1 MYSLL
6 LNAITLEHRSS
17 NSLSVSLIQWF
28 NKFTSLLKRNRN
40 YKHQTSGN
48 TFIYSFSDGFTECK
62 ERRKIQWHSLTLL
75 GKIYIHK
82 TSFSVFPSKT
92 PPAISFFW
100 PFEFPFWWNL
110 RRPKQFSSIFN
121 MHPDDRLFPLIA
133 SVLQTSVAVGGP
145 NTCNL
150 AAGQILAQHTLA
162 MNYLEMASV
171 PQIHLCFV
179 LVFFSLSATR
189 TKTQFPFPYT

>member
-1 MYSLL
+1 MVQQVYKPFKENIKLV
-6 LNAITLEHRSS
+6 AIHLYIRS
-17 NSLSVSLIQWF
+17 
-28 NKFTSLLKRNRN
+28 
-40 YKHQTSGN
+40 QTDLQNVKKG
-48 TFIYSFSDGFTECK
+48 
-62 ERRKIQWHSLTLL
+62 HSLTLL

-92 PPAISFFW
+92 PPAISVFW
-100 PFEFPFWWNL
+100 PFEFLFWWNL

-121 MHPDDRLFPLIA
+121 MHPNDRFFPLIA

-179 LVFFSLSATR
+179 LGLLFFSQCNQNQDTIPIPIYIKLLIII
-189 TKTQFPFPYT
+189 